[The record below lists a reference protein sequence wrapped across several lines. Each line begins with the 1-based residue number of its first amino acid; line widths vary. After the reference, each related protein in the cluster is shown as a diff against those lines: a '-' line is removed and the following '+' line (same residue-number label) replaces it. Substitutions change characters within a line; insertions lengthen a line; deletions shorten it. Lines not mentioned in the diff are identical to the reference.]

1 MKADATIVVL
11 LARGLEI
18 KSGERDFADVSGGK
32 IKQSLADD
40 GVVSQF
46 QLATVL
52 ENQQGRFLR
61 RIGNRNRSI
70 RRVARVMWGS
80 IVHRRNVGRGAGSS
94 TVEDGG
100 PALVVVIPAGVG
112 VLIRGADADGVGDGD
127 GKDYRRS
134 GCPIVMTAMMA
145 VGVA

>member
-18 KSGERDFADVSGGK
+18 KSGERDFADVFGGK

-61 RIGNRNRSI
+61 RIGNHSRSI
-70 RRVARVMWGS
+70 RRVVRVKWGS

-100 PALVVVIPAGVG
+100 TALVVVIPGVG

-127 GKDYRRS
+127 GIDYRRR